1 MTAGGIPC
9 GIMTNI
15 PVSSQRLLDKGD
27 AAKYLGLSVR
37 TVDYYIQ
44 KRLLPFYKIGGKTV
58 RFKLSDLDAALEKFR
73 VA

>member
-1 MTAGGIPC
+1 MQDTPAS
-9 GIMTNI
+9 T
-15 PVSSQRLLDKGD
+15 QRLLDKSE

-58 RFKLSDLDAALEKFR
+58 RFRLSDLDAALEKFR
-73 VA
+73 IA

>member
-1 MTAGGIPC
+1 
-9 GIMTNI
+9 MTNT
-15 PVSSQRLLDKGD
+15 PVNPQKLLDKTE

-58 RFKLSDLDAALEKFR
+58 RFRLSDLDAALEKFR
-73 VA
+73 IA

>member
-1 MTAGGIPC
+1 
-9 GIMTNI
+9 MTNTC
-15 PVSSQRLLDKGD
+15 VGSQHLLDKRE
-27 AAKYLGLSVR
+27 AAQYLGLSVR

-58 RFKLSDLDAALEKFR
+58 RFKLSDLDAALERFR